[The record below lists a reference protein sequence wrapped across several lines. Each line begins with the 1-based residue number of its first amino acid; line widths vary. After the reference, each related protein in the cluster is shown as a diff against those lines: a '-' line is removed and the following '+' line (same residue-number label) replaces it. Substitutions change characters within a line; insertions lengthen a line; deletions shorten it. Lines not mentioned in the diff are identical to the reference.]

1 MERAFFKSV
10 FNLFSMPLIRRFE
23 QNKQTLEEFYKD
35 FIPKDDDQMLDG
47 GSAMLEVMES
57 INSMFKETVLYGLT
71 SHASLLLFNNDHQDS
86 DYYIVINAFRSN
98 YYGEYR
104 IEYVIPGND
113 SPWKGATVN
122 GSSRTLDEFKKM
134 IIISMYKSGGWKNNI
149 EVENLYQSIKQNPLI

>member
-1 MERAFFKSV
+1 
-10 FNLFSMPLIRRFE
+10 MPIVRRFE
-23 QNKQTLEEFYKD
+23 QKKATLEEFYKE
-35 FIPKDDDQMLDG
+35 FIPKPEDQIGDG
-47 GSAMLEVMES
+47 GTPMLEVMES

-71 SHASLLLFNNDHQDS
+71 SHASLLLFNNDHKDS

-122 GSSRTLDEFKKM
+122 GASRTLAEFEKM

-149 EVENLYQSIKQNPLI
+149 EVENLYQKVKQNPLI